1 VGIYCG
7 KRKKVNKNSKKRAMK
22 NKELSINNIAHS
34 SLFIAHCASRRG
46 VGGSRTLVQTGSKNA
61 FYMLSLRLIVGS

>member
-7 KRKKVNKNSKKRAMK
+7 KRKKVNKNPKKRAMK

-34 SLFIAHCASRRG
+34 SLLIAHCASRRG
-46 VGGSRTLVQTGSKNA
+46 VGGSRTSVLVD
-61 FYMLSLRLIVGS
+61 